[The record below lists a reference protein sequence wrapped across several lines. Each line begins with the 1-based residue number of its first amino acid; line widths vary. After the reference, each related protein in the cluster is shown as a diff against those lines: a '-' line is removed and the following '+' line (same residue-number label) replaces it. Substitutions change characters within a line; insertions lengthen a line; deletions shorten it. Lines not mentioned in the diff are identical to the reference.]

1 METGETIQET
11 MGNKV
16 ASKLTFEQR
25 QILRKLVSEKKKA
38 IYLKDVKY
46 RLN

>member
-1 METGETIQET
+1 MPST
-11 MGNKV
+11 KK
-16 ASKLTFEQR
+16 KLTFEER

>member
-1 METGETIQET
+1 MPLT
-11 MGNKV
+11 KR
-16 ASKLTFEQR
+16 KLTFEER
-25 QILRKLVSEKKKA
+25 QILRKLVSEKKKI